1 LETAFDLESGRL
13 ANERKILAGYGNMS
27 APTVMFVLNEGLK
40 ENFTGR
46 RFVSALGPGFTAGFL
61 TMLQ

>member
-1 LETAFDLESGRL
+1 
-13 ANERKILAGYGNMS
+13 MS
-27 APTVMFVLNEGLK
+27 APTVLFVLNEGLK
-40 ENFTGR
+40 ENFSGR